1 MRTCAWTLEDLQA
14 CRCHGIRQARQVSGL
29 RWKMWTEPV
38 RGRGIVHEER
48 TMGFFMKL
56 IGLDGRPDELRDGM
70 LQELVQ
76 SEGKPLVAEFY
87 SNT

>member
-1 MRTCAWTLEDLQA
+1 
-14 CRCHGIRQARQVSGL
+14 
-29 RWKMWTEPV
+29 
-38 RGRGIVHEER
+38 
-48 TMGFFMKL
+48 MGFFMKL

-76 SEGKPLVAEFY
+76 SESKPLVAEFY